1 MTDKMDRNENGN
13 SDITLR
19 DAAEEK
25 LGKLPAA
32 SPPELKNPTYD
43 KIDGR
48 FDGAMPESLS
58 GKSTPGESKASNDL
72 IVLSILSI
80 VTLAIAVRIDLL
92 QKVIEWAIK
101 YENWEVDE
109 FLTFWIILAVSSAI
123 FAVRRWR
130 ESRHELTRRLQAEVS
145 LQRSHDELEALVAK
159 RTKELHDGKKRLS
172 HILASNPAIL
182 YTARTDHDFAATFI
196 SYNVTAQLGYEPREF
211 LEDPTFWANHIHP
224 EDAPLIFAKMPALFE
239 QGHQIH
245 EYRFPKKDGKYRWM
259 RDELQLI
266 RDGKGTPIE
275 IVGFWIDITDR
286 KQAEE
291 SLRITDKAVRTA
303 INGIG
308 FATPDGCLFFA
319 NEAWLKMWGFHKPD
333 EAIGLHISE
342 FVEDKNEFSRKF
354 KTFLEKG
361 SIIQEMRARRKD
373 GTIFDVQFAAS
384 SVLDD
389 RGKPLCIMASFVD
402 VSERKLAEEQGKRLI
417 TAIEHAAEGVVITD
431 AKGIIQYVNPAE
443 EKISGYSSAELIG
456 QGADIFKSDKH
467 TEDFYTN
474 MWDSINSGEVWSGR
488 FINRKKDGTE
498 YYEDASISPV
508 YDKSENLTNFVAVKH
523 DVTKQISLQEQ
534 LFQAQKMEAI
544 GTLAGGFAH
553 DFNNLLQVIL
563 GHLDM
568 IQSDPS
574 LPEQIQ
580 SSLNDIERAATSGAA
595 LIKGMMAFSRKTSV
609 NLEPLNLNKLVAQ
622 AGSMLGCS
630 IPKMIEINLLLAHDL
645 WTINGDATQV
655 GQILINLA
663 INARDAMPDGG
674 RLTIETKNVVLDE
687 DYCRSYPNTKPGRY
701 VRLSVTNS
709 GIGIDHETVKH
720 IFEPFFTTKA
730 PGKGTGL
737 GLYVVYGIVEKH
749 GGRIICFS
757 EPNEGTTFRI
767 YFPAIEEIPE
777 EQYSKKTEP
786 PKGQGET
793 ILLVDDEPDFRE
805 LVGRKLSRAN
815 YSVIKASNGKE
826 ALNLY
831 EQHREHISL
840 VILDLLMP
848 VMDGKR
854 CLEAL
859 RNMDSNVRVLI
870 ATGHTTLGMAGEL
883 EQAGARG
890 FIRKPF
896 DSSLLLEEIR
906 KIIDEE

>member
-1 MTDKMDRNENGN
+1 
-13 SDITLR
+13 
-19 DAAEEK
+19 
-25 LGKLPAA
+25 
-32 SPPELKNPTYD
+32 
-43 KIDGR
+43 
-48 FDGAMPESLS
+48 
-58 GKSTPGESKASNDL
+58 
-72 IVLSILSI
+72 
-80 VTLAIAVRIDLL
+80 
-92 QKVIEWAIK
+92 
-101 YENWEVDE
+101 
-109 FLTFWIILAVSSAI
+109 
-123 FAVRRWR
+123 
-130 ESRHELTRRLQAEVS
+130 
-145 LQRSHDELEALVAK
+145 
-159 RTKELHDGKKRLS
+159 
-172 HILASNPAIL
+172 
-182 YTARTDHDFAATFI
+182 
-196 SYNVTAQLGYEPREF
+196 
-211 LEDPTFWANHIHP
+211 
-224 EDAPLIFAKMPALFE
+224 
-239 QGHQIH
+239 
-245 EYRFPKKDGKYRWM
+245 
-259 RDELQLI
+259 
-266 RDGKGTPIE
+266 
-275 IVGFWIDITDR
+275 
-286 KQAEE
+286 
-291 SLRITDKAVRTA
+291 
-303 INGIG
+303 
-308 FATPDGCLFFA
+308 
-319 NEAWLKMWGFHKPD
+319 
-333 EAIGLHISE
+333 
-342 FVEDKNEFSRKF
+342 
-354 KTFLEKG
+354 
-361 SIIQEMRARRKD
+361 
-373 GTIFDVQFAAS
+373 
-384 SVLDD
+384 
-389 RGKPLCIMASFVD
+389 
-402 VSERKLAEEQGKRLI
+402 
-417 TAIEHAAEGVVITD
+417 
-431 AKGIIQYVNPAE
+431 
-443 EKISGYSSAELIG
+443 
-456 QGADIFKSDKH
+456 
-467 TEDFYTN
+467 
-474 MWDSINSGEVWSGR
+474 
-488 FINRKKDGTE
+488 
-498 YYEDASISPV
+498 
-508 YDKSENLTNFVAVKH
+508 
-523 DVTKQISLQEQ
+523 
-534 LFQAQKMEAI
+534 
-544 GTLAGGFAH
+544 
-553 DFNNLLQVIL
+553 
-563 GHLDM
+563 
-568 IQSDPS
+568 
-574 LPEQIQ
+574 
-580 SSLNDIERAATSGAA
+580 
-595 LIKGMMAFSRKTSV
+595 
-609 NLEPLNLNKLVAQ
+609 
-622 AGSMLGCS
+622 MLGCS

-645 WTINGDATQV
+645 WTINGDATQL